1 MKMSLCCSIPDSSRR
16 QHSVQT
22 CCKLHASF
30 VCPSHPLPFIPSL
43 RVSVP
48 QRAVNVLADDQ
59 RCLVGDQHY
68 KHELWIIKDDI
79 KTGQLLLSIV
89 FPLFS
94 IHLSVLPTFLL
105 SLCSCSCFEI
115 DVTCS
120 DTCDSVRG
128 EEQKY
133 CCFSLITA
141 SNSDWLSD

>member
-43 RVSVP
+43 CLSVP
-48 QRAVNVLADDQ
+48 QRAVHALADDQ

-68 KHELWIIKDDI
+68 KHALWIIKDDI
-79 KTGQLLLSIV
+79 KTGQSLLSIV

-105 SLCSCSCFEI
+105 SLCSCGCFEKKMWH
-115 DVTCS
+115 VQTR
-120 DTCDSVRG
+120 VRG
-128 EEQKY
+128 EEQKH
-133 CCFSLITA
+133 CSFSLITA
-141 SNSDWLSD
+141 SNSDWLPD